1 MRAVVIHAER
11 DLRVEESAVAALD
24 PGAVKVRVR
33 CGGICGSDLHYY
45 QHGGFG
51 TVRVRQPMILGHE
64 VAGEVVEVGS
74 AVTRMRVGQKVA
86 VNPSLPCDQCRFCLE
101 GRQQHCLDMRFF
113 GSAMRMPHV
122 QGAFRE
128 MLVCPERQLVP
139 FPDDLPFAA
148 AAFAEP
154 LSVALHAV
162 NQAGALNGRRVLVTG
177 AGPIGALCV
186 LAARWAGAREVVAT
200 DILDP
205 PLKAVKKAG
214 ADLTVNMRAAPEGL
228 DRFAADKGWFDV
240 AFECSGNAAALA
252 SALNVCRPGATI
264 VQVGLAGGEVA
275 VPLNMVVAKE
285 ISLRGTFRFHAEFA
299 LAVETIARG
308 AIDVVPLLT
317 ATVPFA
323 DARMAFDLAADRTR
337 SMKVQL
343 AF

>member
-11 DLRVEESAVAALD
+11 DLRVVERETAALD
-24 PGAVKVRVR
+24 PAMVKMRVR

-45 QHGGFG
+45 LHGGFG

-64 VAGEVVEVGS
+64 VAGEIVEVGS
-74 AVTRMRVGQKVA
+74 AVTRTRVGQKVA
-86 VNPSLPCDQCRFCLE
+86 VNPSLPCDSCRFCLQ
-101 GRQQHCLDMRFF
+101 GRQNHCLNMRFF

-128 MLVCPERQLVP
+128 VLVCPERQVVP
-139 FPDDLPFAA
+139 FPNDLPFSA

-154 LSVALHAV
+154 LSVALHAA
-162 NQAGALNGRRVLVTG
+162 NQAGALQGRRVLVTG
-177 AGPIGALCV
+177 AGPIGALSV
-186 LAARWAGAREVVAT
+186 LVARWAGAREVVAT
-200 DILDP
+200 DILDE
-205 PLKAVKKAG
+205 PLEAVKKAG
-214 ADLTVNMRAAPEGL
+214 ADLALNVRSAPESL
-228 DRFAADKGWFDV
+228 DRFAVEGGWFDV
-240 AFECSGNAAALA
+240 AFEAAGNAAALVSCLRA
-252 SALNVCRPGATI
+252 CRPGATI
-264 VQVGLAGGEVA
+264 VQVGLGGDA
-275 VPLNMVVAKE
+275 TIPLNMLVAKE
-285 ISLRGTFRFHAEFA
+285 INLRGTFRFHEEFA
-299 LAVETIARG
+299 LAVETIASG

>member
-1 MRAVVIHAER
+1 
-11 DLRVEESAVAALD
+11 
-24 PGAVKVRVR
+24 
-33 CGGICGSDLHYY
+33 
-45 QHGGFG
+45 
-51 TVRVRQPMILGHE
+51 
-64 VAGEVVEVGS
+64 
-74 AVTRMRVGQKVA
+74 VTRVHVGEQVA
-86 VNPSLPCDQCRFCLE
+86 VNPSLPCDACRFCLE
-101 GRQQHCLDMRFF
+101 GRQQHCLNMRFF

-128 MLVCPERQLVP
+128 VLVCPERQIVP
-139 FPDDLPFAA
+139 FPKDLPFSA

-200 DILDP
+200 DIIDA

-214 ADLTVNMRAAPEGL
+214 ADLVFNVRDAPESL
-228 DRFAADKGWFDV
+228 DRFATDNGWFDV
-240 AFECSGNAAALA
+240 GFECSGNGAALA
-252 SALNVCRPGATI
+252 SALRVCRPGATI
-264 VQVGLAGGEVA
+264 VQVGIAGGEVA
-275 VPLNMVVAKE
+275 VPLNMLVAKE
-285 ISLRGTFRFHAEFA
+285 ISVRGTFRFHAEFA
-299 LAVETIARG
+299 LAVETIASG

-323 DARMAFDLAADRTR
+323 DARTAFDLAADRTK